1 MALARWGAALQR
13 RWQAIAPAERAG
25 FVAGARFYVGSL
37 PPVFAWGLV
46 TGVAMSKSVLTIPQA
61 IGMTLLVYA
70 GSSQLAVLPLMAA
83 GLPVWT
89 VLLTAFIVNVRFII
103 FSAGLMQHFSHLP
116 FGRRVLIG
124 FFNGDLPFV
133 LFSQRYPGPGPER
146 GKEGYLWGMALANW
160 TIWQVSSLLGI
171 VGASLF
177 PDAWGLA
184 LAGTLALIPVMV
196 STIRSRATLMA
207 VAVAAVLAL
216 VAFKLPYRLSL
227 VIAVVGAMAAGLA
240 GDEATARLQWQR
252 QRAQPAPS
260 EPKEGP

>member
-1 MALARWGAALQR
+1 MALVRWGAALQR
-13 RWQAIAPAERAG
+13 RWQAIDPAERAG
-25 FVAGARFYVGSL
+25 FIAGARFYFRSL
-37 PPVFAWGLV
+37 PSVFTWGLV

-89 VLLTAFIVNVRFII
+89 ALLTAFIVNVRFII
-103 FSAGLMQHFSHLP
+103 FSAGLMQHFGHLP

-133 LFSQRYPGPGPER
+133 QFSQRYPRSGPES
-146 GKEGYLWGMALANW
+146 GKEGYFWGMTLTGWVA
-160 TIWQVSSLLGI
+160 WQVSSMLGV

-177 PDAWGLA
+177 PDAWG
-184 LAGTLALIPVMV
+184 LALIPVMV

-207 VAVAAVLAL
+207 VAVAVLLAL
-216 VAFKLPYRLSL
+216 IAFKLPYRLSL

-240 GDEATARLQWQR
+240 GDEAAARLQWQR
-252 QRAQPAPS
+252 RRALPAQS

>member
-1 MALARWGAALQR
+1 MALVRWGAALQR
-13 RWQAIAPAERAG
+13 RWLAINPAERAG
-25 FVAGARFYVGSL
+25 FIAGARFYVRSL
-37 PPVFAWGLV
+37 PPVFTWGLV
-46 TGVAMSKSVLTIPQA
+46 TGVAMSKSVLTVPQA

-89 VLLTAFIVNVRFII
+89 ALLTAFIVNVRFII
-103 FSAGLMQHFSHLP
+103 FSVGLMQHFGHLP
-116 FGRRVLIG
+116 LGRRVLIG

-133 LFSQRYPGPGPER
+133 LFSQRYPGPDPEA
-146 GKEGYLWGMALANW
+146 GKEGYLWGMTLTSW
-160 TIWQVSSLLGI
+160 VGWQVSSVLGI

-207 VAVAAVLAL
+207 VAVAALLAL

-240 GDEATARLQWQR
+240 GDEAAARLQWR
-252 QRAQPAPS
+252 RRALPVQS

>member
-1 MALARWGAALQR
+1 MALVRWGAALQR
-13 RWQAIAPAERAG
+13 RWQAIDPAERAG
-25 FVAGARFYVGSL
+25 FVAGARFYVRSV
-37 PPVFAWGLV
+37 PPVFTWGLV
-46 TGVAMSKSVLTIPQA
+46 TGVAMSKSVLTLPQA
-61 IGMTLLVYA
+61 IGMSLLVYA
-70 GSSQLAVLPLMAA
+70 GSSQLAVLPLLAA

-103 FSAGLMQHFSHLP
+103 FSAGLVPHFGHLP
-116 FGRRVLIG
+116 FGRRVMLG
-124 FFNGDLPFV
+124 FINGDLPFV
-133 LFSQRYPGPGPER
+133 LFAQRFPGGGPEP
-146 GKEGYLWGMALANW
+146 GKEGYFWGMTLSNW
-160 TIWQVSSLLGI
+160 AVWQVSSVLGI

-207 VAVAAVLAL
+207 VAVAALLAL

-240 GDEATARLQWQR
+240 GDEAAARLQWQR
-252 QRAQPAPS
+252 RRALPAQS
-260 EPKEGP
+260 ESKEGP

>member
-13 RWQAIAPAERAG
+13 RWQAIDPAERAG

-133 LFSQRYPGPGPER
+133 LFSQRYR
-146 GKEGYLWGMALANW
+146 GRARSAARKA
-160 TIWQVSSLLGI
+160 IS
-171 VGASLF
+171 GAWRW
-177 PDAWGLA
+177 PTG
-184 LAGTLALIPVMV
+184 
-196 STIRSRATLMA
+196 RSGRC
-207 VAVAAVLAL
+207 
-216 VAFKLPYRLSL
+216 RLSW
-227 VIAVVGAMAAGLA
+227 ASSARACSRMHGAWRWR
-240 GDEATARLQWQR
+240 ARWR
-252 QRAQPAPS
+252 
-260 EPKEGP
+260 